1 MTTLLACQLSTL
13 LDHLESSAASLPR
26 STDPTD
32 DTTAVSSDKTDQ
44 QQDDLFSAQIDHA
57 PFQTPSTE
65 DDWFLAGAEL
75 AKLAKNTDL
84 ARDAV
89 LAMPAVHTDVVKHS
103 GGGGKG
109 ERGATGARAG
119 KETVKSEELKLRLAD
134 VNAATLETESVV
146 RRYWVKA
153 SEARAAAAA
162 SAAKTDTH
170 SDLNEKAAG
179 SSKDDNNTEKQ
190 SLFGDLKDKAEVTFT
205 EKLHLNH
212 TLHSTL
218 SNDILSLVRT
228 LKQDALS
235 FSEKLAADANV
246 LDSTARSLERSSG
259 AMGRVGSRLGEYRRT
274 SALGWWFYVVAV
286 LGIVAA
292 VIGGMIIIK
301 LFPKW

>member
-1 MTTLLACQLSTL
+1 MSTLLACQLTTL
-13 LDHLESSAASLPR
+13 LDHLETSAASLPR
-26 STDPTD
+26 STDPDSNDTD
-32 DTTAVSSDKTDQ
+32 GGKQ
-44 QQDDLFSAQIDHA
+44 EEDDLFQAQIDHN

-75 AKLAKNTDL
+75 AKLSKNTDL

-89 LAMPAVHTDVVKHS
+89 LGMPAVHTDLVKH
-103 GGGGKG
+103 GGAGKG
-109 ERGATGARAG
+109 RGKGREVG
-119 KETVKSEELKLRLAD
+119 GSEDLKLRLAE

-153 SEARAAAAA
+153 SEARASAAAKALSDTQSGTPETSAETA
-162 SAAKTDTH
+162 STD
-170 SDLNEKAAG
+170 EKKG
-179 SSKDDNNTEKQ
+179 
-190 SLFGDLKDKAEVTFT
+190 LFGDLKDKAEVTFT

-212 TLHSTL
+212 ALHTTL
-218 SNDILSLVRT
+218 STDILSLVRT

-246 LDSTARSLERSSG
+246 LEGTARSLERSSG

-274 SALGWWFYVVAV
+274 AALGWWFYVMAI
-286 LGIVAA
+286 LGIVGA
-292 VIGGMIIIK
+292 VVGGMIIIK